1 MKYKILENKRINH
14 NGRTLYR
21 IQALKSFSNV
31 KAGDLGGFIE
41 SNMNLSQSDNCW
53 IYDNAKVYD
62 RATIQQDA
70 QIRDSAEVFDSA
82 EIEDSARIYN
92 NAKVYGA
99 AQVNKTAEVR
109 EWARVFDTARVL
121 DRAEVFGWAR
131 VFENS
136 EVYNFAAVAGCAQVR
151 GRAAILNNA
160 RVCGN
165 ALIDDCAIVGGNAI
179 VDTNAQVLDYAKV
192 RGGRV
197 TGNAVLQ
204 EQQEIYYGVVD
215 KDISKDLKENIRV
228 QTGLGVFNNKV
239 IAYKQ
244 VQKNLCS
251 FYDVDF
257 KYMVGEVIEA
267 PGAELS
273 NQSCA
278 AGLHFSNMNY
288 WNTCDNIN
296 TSTFLMAEI
305 DLDDIITV
313 QQGKI
318 RCKRA
323 KILGTY
329 DIA

>member
-1 MKYKILENKRINH
+1 MC
-14 NGRTLYR
+14 
-21 IQALKSFSNV
+21 S
-31 KAGDLGGFIE
+31 
-41 SNMNLSQSDNCW
+41 
-53 IYDNAKVYD
+53 
-62 RATIQQDA
+62 
-70 QIRDSAEVFDSA
+70 
-82 EIEDSARIYN
+82 
-92 NAKVYGA
+92 
-99 AQVNKTAEVR
+99 
-109 EWARVFDTARVL
+109 
-121 DRAEVFGWAR
+121 
-131 VFENS
+131 
-136 EVYNFAAVAGCAQVR
+136 
-151 GRAAILNNA
+151 
-160 RVCGN
+160 

-179 VDTNAQVLDYAKV
+179 VDTNAQVLGCAKI

-204 EQQEIYYGVVD
+204 EQQEIYFGVVD

-251 FYDVDF
+251 FYDQVF
-257 KYMVGEVIEA
+257 KYTVGEVVEE
-267 PGAELS
+267 PGSELS

-278 AGLHFSNMNY
+278 TGLHFSNMNY

-318 RCKRA
+318 RCKRT

-329 DIA
+329 DIQ